1 MSGQSIQKKLY
12 SAYGKVAK
20 KLGSKFDVYRI
31 NTFTQPINEDNW
43 VAAVYSAFS
52 SDVGFSTPMKEKGE
66 SLYAWANG
74 QYTKNLSVQVGDFI
88 YDHQT
93 GECFVIN
100 NQHLNKPLTAIQLTN
115 TVTIYR
121 STYQDS
127 GDGYQPE
134 NTPVVTDYPCVINGS
149 GGSGGGFF
157 IPSSTIMSAG
167 VPSWQVTLWAPS
179 GSIQG
184 GDVFV
189 DEHGNRTQVLTYDDD
204 NGMYTISTAAFDPQ

>member
-20 KLGSKFDVYRI
+20 KLGKRYEIYRI
-31 NTFTQPINEDNW
+31 DSLRQPISEENW
-43 VAAVYSAFS
+43 LATAYGAFS
-52 SDVGFSTPMKEKGE
+52 SDNGFSSPLKSAGE
-66 SLYAWANG
+66 SLLAWING
-74 QYTKNLSVQVGDFI
+74 QLTKTLTLQVGDFI
-88 YDHQT
+88 YDHDT
-93 GECFVIN
+93 NECFVVDN
-100 NQHLNKPLTAIQLTN
+100 YHLNKPITAIELIN
-115 TVTIYR
+115 RVTIYR
-121 STYQDS
+121 STYMDS

-134 NTPVVTDYPCVINGS
+134 NTPIVTDYPCVIRGS

-167 VPSWQVTLWAPS
+167 VPSWQVTLWAPN

-189 DEHGNRTQVLTYDDD
+189 DELGNKTQVMTFDESG
-204 NGMYTISTAAFDPQ
+204 GMHTISTAAFDPQ

>member
-20 KLGSKFDVYRI
+20 KLGKRYEIYRVDCLC
-31 NTFTQPINEDNW
+31 QPISEENW
-43 VAAVYSAFS
+43 LATAYGAFS
-52 SDVGFSTPMKEKGE
+52 SDTGFTSPLKSAGE
-66 SLYAWANG
+66 SLLAWING
-74 QYTKNLSVQVGDFI
+74 QFTKSITVQVGDFI
-88 YDHQT
+88 YDHET
-93 GECFVIN
+93 NECFVVD
-100 NQHLNKPLTAIQLTN
+100 NQHLNKPLTAIELTN

-134 NTPVVTDYPCVINGS
+134 NTPVVSDYPCVINGS

-189 DEHGNRTQVLTYDDD
+189 DEHGNRTQVLTYDDN